1 MGTDTFSSV
10 EADNAAVE
18 VLARDGAET
27 TRLAVVVVEVVDV
40 AEAVGMARLAR
51 VGADFFSATVSA
63 TGCSSI

>member
-10 EADNAAVE
+10 EADEAAVE
-18 VLARDGAET
+18 VLVRDGAET
-27 TRLAVVVVEVVDV
+27 TRLVVVVEVVDV

-63 TGCSSI
+63 AGCSSI